1 MPVSRKELE
10 RIMREH
16 VRSEGEQDYDVLRGT
31 LHHNVEYEVKAPC
44 YPDDPNPYG
53 LFKGADVYIE
63 MWKRLFQIFVSYK
76 IEIDDLQIDDSCLR
90 AWVRIKATAI
100 PREDF
105 NGLPKG
111 KPMNWWSAAQCDFDH
126 EGRMV
131 KETVY
136 GSFPPVMAGY
146 NRMKEFVGR

>member
-1 MPVSRKELE
+1 
-10 RIMREH
+10 
-16 VRSEGEQDYDVLRGT
+16 
-31 LHHNVEYEVKAPC
+31 
-44 YPDDPNPYG
+44 
-53 LFKGADVYIE
+53 

-76 IEIDDLQIDDSCLR
+76 IEIDDLQIDESCLR